1 MSKKAK
7 QTKRTATES
16 IGVINKLL
24 ARSIE
29 QRALAADVVEF
40 ERATLVE
47 LAIES
52 KPNKKL
58 VAALATATA
67 TLAYFEENTR
77 TLQAKLASA
86 MKSVAKATA
95 KQRDAAN
102 A

>member
-1 MSKKAK
+1 
-7 QTKRTATES
+7 
-16 IGVINKLL
+16 
-24 ARSIE
+24 
-29 QRALAADVVEF
+29 
-40 ERATLVE
+40 VE

-58 VAALATATA
+58 VAKSEAALATATA
-67 TLAYFEENTR
+67 TLAYFEENTSA
-77 TLQAKLASA
+77 LQAKLASA